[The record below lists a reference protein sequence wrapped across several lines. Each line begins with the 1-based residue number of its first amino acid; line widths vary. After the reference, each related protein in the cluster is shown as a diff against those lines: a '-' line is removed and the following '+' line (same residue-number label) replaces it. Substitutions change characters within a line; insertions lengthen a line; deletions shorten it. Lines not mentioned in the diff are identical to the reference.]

1 MFGIGT
7 RKARLHVNSFT
18 NLLGEDEN
26 GWGLSHKGLIW
37 HGGAA
42 KQFCNRFKENE
53 ATKIGIL
60 FDGIAGTLTYYK
72 DDVCLGIA
80 FRGLNEVCMSDCDK
94 YYKFISP
101 PQRLQVREPLFPIVC
116 STAAKTEMVLCNTKR
131 DFANLQDR
139 CRAAI
144 MKLVR
149 TRDRLETLKL
159 PFRIT
164 NYLSESLCETP
175 DAILNNYPNYYDY
188 MT

>member
-1 MFGIGT
+1 MMFGIGT

-18 NLLGEDEN
+18 NLLGEDDN
-26 GWGLSHKGLIW
+26 GWGLSHKGLKW

-42 KQFCNRFKENE
+42 RQFCNQFKENE
-53 ATKIGIL
+53 ATKIGML

-80 FRGLNEVCMSDCDK
+80 FRGLNE
-94 YYKFISP
+94 I
-101 PQRLQVREPLFPIVC
+101 REPLFPIVC

-139 CRAAI
+139 CRAAV

-159 PFRIT
+159 PFRIK
-164 NYLSESLCETP
+164 NYLAESLCETP
-175 DAILNNYPNYYDY
+175 DAIVNNYPDY
-188 MT
+188 TDFMV